1 MTNSLSLS
9 IRHHTGFTYDGIA
22 KSSYNEARMTPISGA
37 SQEVRN
43 AHIAVQP
50 VVPLSTH
57 TDYFGTVVT
66 AFDIQEPHPKL
77 EGEAR
82 SNVESRAG
90 LIAPAISWSDLRA
103 PALVDFFSEYLF
115 ATDRTKLTGDVLA
128 PLDEWKRIADLHSC
142 VDAVSAYVRAHVTYL
157 PGATSVEATAQ
168 EAWDLGEGVCQDL
181 THVTIG
187 LLRELG
193 IPARYVS
200 GYLFPLS
207 DDNVG
212 EKVVGESHAWVEYFS
227 GAWTGMDPTNGIP
240 ETERHIYVGSGRDY
254 DDVAPLKGVYQGA
267 ASSSLGVIVEMS
279 RTH

>member
-1 MTNSLSLS
+1 
-9 IRHHTGFTYDGIA
+9 
-22 KSSYNEARMTPISGA
+22 MTPISGA

-77 EGEAR
+77 EVEAR

-207 DDNVG
+207 DAEVG
-212 EKVVGESHAWVEYFS
+212 EVVAGQSHAWIEYFS

-240 ETERHIYVGSGRDY
+240 ETERHIIVGNGRDY